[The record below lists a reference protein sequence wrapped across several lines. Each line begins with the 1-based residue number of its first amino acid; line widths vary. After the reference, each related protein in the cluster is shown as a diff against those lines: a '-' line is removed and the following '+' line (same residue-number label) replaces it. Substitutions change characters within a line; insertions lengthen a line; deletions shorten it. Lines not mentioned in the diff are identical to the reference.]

1 MPGTGHAPRRR
12 DGRPFFV
19 TRLPCR
25 PRTLP
30 VCFAH
35 GGMIF
40 GSVQSTRPVPAQAA
54 RRPDRTSTGIAARAA
69 ASARGTILKA
79 CKAVFAASAAAGPS
93 AAHAPLCNN
102 LPRHCAAGGLSG
114 WHGNSYFPVLSGNI
128 ARLTVFHRRAAC
140 RDRRQR
146 LLQHPVFIKSF
157 LTYKSVLT

>member
-102 LPRHCAAGGLSG
+102 LPRHCAAGRWSGLAWQQLFSCIIRKYCPSDG
-114 WHGNSYFPVLSGNI
+114 FSQTG
-128 ARLTVFHRRAAC
+128 RLPRQAAEASSAPGFYQVFF
-140 RDRRQR
+140 D
-146 LLQHPVFIKSF
+146 L
-157 LTYKSVLT
+157 